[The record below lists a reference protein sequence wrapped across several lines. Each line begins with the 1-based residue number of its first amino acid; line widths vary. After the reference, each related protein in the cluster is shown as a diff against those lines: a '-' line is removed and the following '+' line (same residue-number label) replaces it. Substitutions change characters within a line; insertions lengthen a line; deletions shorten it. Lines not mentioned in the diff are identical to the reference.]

1 MTYKNVYVA
10 QISMANMNSV
20 VKAFNEAD
28 KHNGPA
34 IIIAYSPCINH
45 GIRGGMKT
53 GIEEQKLAV
62 QSGYFPIFRYDSI
75 TNEFH
80 LDSKNVDFS
89 LLDNF
94 IENETRFRA
103 LKIVNEE
110 KAEKLFDELK
120 KDVKDRFDYY
130 KNLEITK

>member
-1 MTYKNVYVA
+1 MRYG
-10 QISMANMNSV
+10 
-20 VKAFNEAD
+20 AF
-28 KHNGPA
+28 H
-34 IIIAYSPCINH
+34 
-45 GIRGGMKT
+45 M
-53 GIEEQKLAV
+53 
-62 QSGYFPIFRYDSI
+62 
-75 TNEFH
+75 
-80 LDSKNVDFS
+80 DSKNVDFS

>member
-1 MTYKNVYVA
+1 M
-10 QISMANMNSV
+10 
-20 VKAFNEAD
+20 
-28 KHNGPA
+28 
-34 IIIAYSPCINH
+34 
-45 GIRGGMKT
+45 
-53 GIEEQKLAV
+53 
-62 QSGYFPIFRYDSI
+62 
-75 TNEFH
+75 
-80 LDSKNVDFS
+80 DSKNVDFS

>member
-1 MTYKNVYVA
+1 M
-10 QISMANMNSV
+10 
-20 VKAFNEAD
+20 
-28 KHNGPA
+28 
-34 IIIAYSPCINH
+34 
-45 GIRGGMKT
+45 
-53 GIEEQKLAV
+53 
-62 QSGYFPIFRYDSI
+62 RYGV
-75 TNEFH
+75 FH
-80 LDSKNVDFS
+80 MDSKNVDFS